1 MDNERRFEFR
11 MVRDLGWQS
20 VERMRAGMT
29 QAEFID
35 WIAFYRLEAADQVQQ
50 AKRRR
55 TRGG

>member
-20 VERMRAGMT
+20 VERMRAGMI
-29 QAEFID
+29 QAEFVE
-35 WIAFYRLEAADQVQQ
+35 WIAFYRLEAADQLQQ

-55 TRGG
+55 ASGG